1 MKTKEKIYLIYKEL
15 KKYNSNE
22 FNNIEIINA
31 TKDLIDYSKND
42 YVDKNSLSISNSLN
56 VIPLDRFLC
65 DNKALL
71 ENRFV
76 ISFEEEDILNNSEI
90 RDFKSI
96 NEAA

>member
-15 KKYNSNE
+15 KKYNSND

-42 YVDKNSLSISNSLN
+42 YIDKNSLSISNSLN
-56 VIPLDRFLC
+56 VIPLDRFLS